1 MTLLEAVQNA
11 QVRDSGFT
19 FRIDFSLNV
28 VSSPSAAKE
37 GEFFLVSFG
46 RLLNRDGSKTEHFVL
61 NVTEPEFQ
69 SVVRTRRFEAFE
81 SRFKNRVHL
90 RREFGLSVPPEEIVN
105 EVEGFVACLL
115 VSNE

>member
-11 QVRDSGFT
+11 QFRDSGFT

-46 RLLNRDGSKTEHFVL
+46 RLLNPNGSKTDHFVL

-69 SVVRTRRFEAFE
+69 TIIRTRRFEAFT
-81 SRFKNRVHL
+81 SRFNKRVHH
-90 RREFGLSVPPEEIVN
+90 RREFDLSVSPQEIVN

-115 VSNE
+115 VTNE